1 MGTVQ
6 HREMNNR
13 RSNYPSSFP
22 KPGISVSSQK
32 WDVFLLEIS
41 PPFLAG

>member
-22 KPGISVSSQK
+22 KPGISVSGQQC
-32 WDVFLLEIS
+32 DVFLLETS
-41 PPFLAG
+41 PLF